1 MSDEA
6 PPKAD
11 EAASRLWRSAIIPVI
26 ISVMTVYLCVA
37 GLFLVMGASS
47 IPLSLGLSTFLLAP
61 LSGGFIAVLLFNGNN
76 DKSRAQCIYV
86 LFASCTLA
94 LAVMLIGGIEGLICL
109 AMAAPLAL
117 PLYLIGGAMALS
129 LTRRFP
135 NSRTKHTSMGI
146 VLLFTPLMM
155 GVEPLVSPS
164 ASVREV
170 LSHIDIQAPPEAVWE
185 QVVAFS
191 PITEAPSLIFRLGIA
206 YPTHAEIVG
215 EGVGAVRYCH
225 FSTGPFV
232 EPITHWEPPHRLAFD
247 VTAQPHPMK
256 EWSPYPNLHPPHL
269 DNTLESIRGEFR
281 LIPLEDGG
289 TRLEGS
295 TWYRVHLAPTWY
307 WGGLSDHII
316 HRIHLRVLEQI
327 AREAAQSP

>member
-1 MSDEA
+1 MSDENTA
-6 PPKAD
+6 TEKP
-11 EAASRLWRSAIIPVI
+11 ESRAWRPYIYPIILSVVAVNLSA
-26 ISVMTVYLCVA
+26 LGA
-37 GLFLVMGASS
+37 FLVMTHYENFYLGMATFMF
-47 IPLSLGLSTFLLAP
+47 IPFMGGFLAVLHFNFENDKTNRQCLKMSLLSGVIALSLMLLAG
-61 LSGGFIAVLLFNGNN
+61 LE
-76 DKSRAQCIYV
+76 
-86 LFASCTLA
+86 
-94 LAVMLIGGIEGLICL
+94 GIICL
-109 AMAAPLAL
+109 AMAAPVAL
-117 PLYLIGGAMALS
+117 PLNLVGGAMALS

-256 EWSPYPNLHPPHL
+256 EWSPYPNLYPPHL

-316 HRIHLRVLEQI
+316 HRIHLRVLEHI